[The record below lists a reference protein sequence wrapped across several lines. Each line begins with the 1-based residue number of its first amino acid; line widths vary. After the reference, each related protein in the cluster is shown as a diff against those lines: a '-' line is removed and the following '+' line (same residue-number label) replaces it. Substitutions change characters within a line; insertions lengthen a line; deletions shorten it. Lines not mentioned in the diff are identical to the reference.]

1 MDTKVSFEDFLK
13 QKSTE
18 KETLLINKEELK
30 KEWIESVY
38 NLYDKIEKWLQ
49 PFEQKNLL
57 TISRNKIITIDEEI
71 GNYEIQQMDIRIGTE
86 TIHLVPIARQVIG
99 AKGRID
105 MESET
110 GDIKIL
116 RYGIGNGTWKF
127 IQKIVKME
135 TWEVNNKSFKIEL
148 QNLAS

>member
-18 KETLLINKEELK
+18 KKTLFIDKEELK

-38 NLYDKIEKWLQ
+38 SLYDKIENWLQ
-49 PFEQKNLL
+49 PFAQQNLL
-57 TISRNKIITIDEEI
+57 TISRNKVITIDEEI
-71 GNYEIQQMDIRIGTE
+71 GNYQIQQMDIHIGTE
-86 TIHLVPIARQVIG
+86 TIHLIPIARQVIG

-105 MESET
+105 MESER
-110 GDIKIL
+110 GNIKIL
-116 RYGIGNGTWKF
+116 RTAKKEWEF
-127 IQKIVKME
+127 IQKTIKVNM
-135 TWEVNNKSFKIEL
+135 WEVNEESFKIEL